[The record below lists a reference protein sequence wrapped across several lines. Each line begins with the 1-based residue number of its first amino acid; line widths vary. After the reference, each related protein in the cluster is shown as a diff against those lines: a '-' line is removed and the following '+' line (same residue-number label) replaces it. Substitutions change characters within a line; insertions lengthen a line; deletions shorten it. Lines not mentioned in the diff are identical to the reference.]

1 MSYSPQNVSNMPPPI
16 SMTDQAFIEKLSEGV
31 GRIQLARFID
41 DEIEDALKYEFC
53 KLILILLKKL
63 QDWLRGT
70 SLTAMGY
77 VRLEISIGSRDQK
90 KHF

>member
-63 QDWLRGT
+63 QDWYFGA
-70 SLTAMGY
+70 SLI
-77 VRLEISIGSRDQK
+77 RED
-90 KHF
+90 

>member
-1 MSYSPQNVSNMPPPI
+1 MPPPI

-53 KLILILLKKL
+53 KLILILSRKL
-63 QDWLRGT
+63 QDWNFGA
-70 SLTAMGY
+70 SLI
-77 VRLEISIGSRDQK
+77 RED
-90 KHF
+90 

>member
-41 DEIEDALKYEFC
+41 DEFEDALKYEFC

-63 QDWLRGT
+63 QDWYFGA
-70 SLTAMGY
+70 SLI
-77 VRLEISIGSRDQK
+77 RED
-90 KHF
+90 